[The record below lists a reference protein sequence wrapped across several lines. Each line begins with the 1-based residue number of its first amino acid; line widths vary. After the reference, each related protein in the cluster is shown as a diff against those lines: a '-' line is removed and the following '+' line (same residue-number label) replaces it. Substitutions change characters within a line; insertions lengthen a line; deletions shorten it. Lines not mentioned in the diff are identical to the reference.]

1 MLRVDGVGFHYTPGV
16 EVLRDVSFSAGSGE
30 ILALVG
36 RNGAGKSTLLR
47 LLNGL
52 RKPTVGTIVIDGKD
66 TATTPVHLISHAI
79 GTIFQTPEQQI
90 FNATVRDEVMFGPK
104 NLPIPPEERERRVA
118 DALQRTRL
126 TEHAGDH
133 PLDLDQAR
141 RRFVA
146 IASVLASE
154 PAVLLLDEP
163 QRGLDAESKAMLE
176 GIIRQEQAAGRCI
189 IIVCHDMD
197 FVARLATRVIA
208 LSDGRL
214 SADMDPAAFFENAT
228 LTAKASV
235 EAPDILRLAKTLGL
249 PPVLSPAAL
258 AEAWRAASHSQT

>member
-1 MLRVDGVGFHYTPGV
+1 MLRVEGVAFHYNEGT
-16 EVLRDVSFSAGSGE
+16 EVLRDVSFSAKGGE
-30 ILALVG
+30 IVALVG

-52 RKPTVGTIVIDGKD
+52 RKPTAGTIVIDGKD
-66 TATTPVHLISHAI
+66 TTTTPIHLISHAI

-90 FNATVRDEVMFGPK
+90 FNATVRDEIMFGPK
-104 NLPIPPEERERRVA
+104 NLPLSPEEREKRVA

-154 PAVLLLDEP
+154 PGCLLLDEP

-176 GIIRQEQAAGRCI
+176 AIIRQEQAAGRCI

-208 LSDGRL
+208 LADGRL
-214 SADMDPAAFFENAT
+214 SADMGPLAFFSDDK
-228 LTAKASV
+228 LTAEASV
-235 EAPDILRLAKTLGL
+235 EAPDILRLTKALGL
-249 PPVLSPAAL
+249 PPALTPTAL
-258 AEAWRAASHSQT
+258 ANAWRAGPEI